1 MQASSIIVTTNPTS
15 DQNLEKSYL
24 KFQQEPVTDG
34 EQHLIIIDSPDE
46 QVSFVIYFQR
56 KYTSKQ
62 FYLPSV
68 FLLKS
73 SPLQYIYL
81 SDNILLAFSSRKPRL
96 CSIITAKLSV
106 IETVCLTQFQN
117 FPFHILPLIHSQS
130 HSYTQF
136 QFSYFSSFYYQL
148 QRGSRRVT
156 LFNNAEENPRSKCNL
171 QLFQVRNVAR
181 FKSAILSTRVKKQEF
196 RKTHLQNISRHS
208 SM

>member
-1 MQASSIIVTTNPTS
+1 MFLIVKVDLLMQASSIIVTTNPTS

-46 QVSFVIYFQR
+46 QVSFVIHVYFQQN
-56 KYTSKQ
+56 YTSKQ

-81 SDNILLAFSSRKPRL
+81 SDNVLLAFSSRKPRL

-106 IETVCLTQFQN
+106 IETVCLT
-117 FPFHILPLIHSQS
+117 
-130 HSYTQF
+130 
-136 QFSYFSSFYYQL
+136 
-148 QRGSRRVT
+148 
-156 LFNNAEENPRSKCNL
+156 
-171 QLFQVRNVAR
+171 
-181 FKSAILSTRVKKQEF
+181 
-196 RKTHLQNISRHS
+196 
-208 SM
+208 